1 MIETMR
7 EEIRRRLEE
16 TQASPEQISGR
27 LKFERLTSISHE
39 SIYRFIWKDKA
50 CGGNLCMHLR
60 HSVKKYNK
68 CGSKKAGR
76 GLIPGRVDIEE
87 RPLVIGRSFYFG
99 KPYHS
104 WERGLNEHTNGVL
117 RQYFPKGTNF
127 ATLSQ
132 DEVKIVRFKLNN
144 RSRKI
149 LNFETPL
156 EVISRLVPDMSP
168 GAFKC

>member
-39 SIYRFIWKDKA
+39 SIY
-50 CGGNLCMHLR
+50 
-60 HSVKKYNK
+60 SVKKYNK

-132 DEVKIVRFKLNN
+132 DEVKIVRFKPNN